1 LGASRVRWVTTCHS
15 GRVWVGMRG
24 LTGKETQFA
33 GILMLGEEE
42 EGIGLRKE
50 KRMRL
55 TARDAKG
62 ISMDH

>member
-1 LGASRVRWVTTCHS
+1 
-15 GRVWVGMRG
+15 MRG

-55 TARDAKG
+55 TARGAKE

>member
-1 LGASRVRWVTTCHS
+1 
-15 GRVWVGMRG
+15 MRG

-42 EGIGLRKE
+42 GIGVRKE

-55 TARDAKG
+55 TARDAKE

>member
-1 LGASRVRWVTTCHS
+1 
-15 GRVWVGMRG
+15 MRG
-24 LTGKETQFA
+24 LTGKETQF
-33 GILMLGEEE
+33 LMLGEEE

-55 TARDAKG
+55 TARDAKE

>member
-1 LGASRVRWVTTCHS
+1 
-15 GRVWVGMRG
+15 MRG
-24 LTGKETQFA
+24 LTGKKTQFV

-55 TARDAKG
+55 TARDAKE